1 LICRMLTTRRNRS
14 VPELTYPSSPPND
27 RGNGRLTALAA
38 TWLPPLRAAVL
49 VSWSAQ
55 SADLRSLDE
64 LITVHWAAKI
74 TDG

>member
-1 LICRMLTTRRNRS
+1 MIG
-14 VPELTYPSSPPND
+14 
-27 RGNGRLTALAA
+27 GNGRLTALAA
-38 TWLPPLRAAVL
+38 TWLPPLPSAVL

>member
-1 LICRMLTTRRNRS
+1 MIG
-14 VPELTYPSSPPND
+14 
-27 RGNGRLTALAA
+27 GNGPLTALAA